1 MLHMV
6 EDTRDATHGG
16 GHTAMLHMVEDTRRC
31 YTWWRTHVMLHM
43 VEDTR
48 DATHGGG
55 HT

>member
-16 GHTAMLHMVEDTRRC
+16 GHMG
-31 YTWWRTHVMLHM
+31 MLHM

-55 HT
+55 HM

>member
-16 GHTAMLHMVEDTRRC
+16 GHTWY